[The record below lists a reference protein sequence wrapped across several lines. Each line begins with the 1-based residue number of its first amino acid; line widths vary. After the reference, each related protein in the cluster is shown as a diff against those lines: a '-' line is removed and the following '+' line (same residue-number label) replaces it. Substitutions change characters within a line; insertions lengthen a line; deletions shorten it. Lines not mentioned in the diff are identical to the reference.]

1 MAMKKKKY
9 YDNTKTKKLENALKM
24 LKILKEEGRKKAPE
38 LAERLGLNNKRSIYY
53 YKKTLEILGHKIETY
68 GGYDGGYEL
77 VEPERLSESELDFI
91 AEKINNEK
99 LMKKIERINKR

>member
-1 MAMKKKKY
+1 MAMKKKEL
-9 YDNTKTKKLENALKM
+9 YDNTKTKKLEKAMKM

-38 LAERLGLNNKRSIYY
+38 LANRLGLNNKRSIYY
-53 YKKTLEILGHKIETY
+53 YKRTLEILGHKIETY

-91 AEKINNEK
+91 AEKISNEK
-99 LMKKIERINKR
+99 LIKKIERINKR

>member
-1 MAMKKKKY
+1 MTMEKKKI
-9 YDNTKTKKLENALKM
+9 YDNTKTKKLEKAMKM
-24 LKILKEEGRKKAPE
+24 LEILKKEGRKKAPE

-53 YKKTLEILGHKIETY
+53 YKRTLELLGHKIETY

-77 VEPERLSESELDFI
+77 IEPERLSDKELDFI

>member
-1 MAMKKKKY
+1 MTMKKKES
-9 YDNTKTKKLENALKM
+9 YDNTKTKKLEKAMKM
-24 LKILKEEGRKKAPE
+24 LEILKKEGRKKAPE
-38 LAERLGLNNKRSIYY
+38 LAKRLGLNNKRSIYY
-53 YKKTLEILGHKIETY
+53 YKKTLEILGHKIETF

-77 VEPERLSESELDFI
+77 IEPERLSEKELDFI